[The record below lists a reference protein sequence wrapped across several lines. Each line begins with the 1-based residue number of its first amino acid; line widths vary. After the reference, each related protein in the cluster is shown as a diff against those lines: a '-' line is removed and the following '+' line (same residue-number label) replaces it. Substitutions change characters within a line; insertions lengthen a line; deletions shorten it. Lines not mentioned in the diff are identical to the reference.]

1 MSKTTNHLE
10 GAFNP
15 QLIKQKEL
23 VNDYLKTIVAK
34 NHVYQKVKEVFA
46 EEAIGGEH
54 IVTITSSGYE
64 TKNTAKKGDYI
75 VTNQTESQEKYI
87 ISKTAFKRDYKRTK
101 TSKNSYIKTST
112 IYALEFTK
120 ENFPELFEKINKESP
135 SNSALY
141 IETSWKESQVVR
153 ENDYLA
159 CDQKQTEIYRI
170 DRKEFNETYGI
181 VNNQ

>member
-1 MSKTTNHLE
+1 MSKTTNYLE
-10 GAFNP
+10 DAFNP
-15 QLIKQKEL
+15 QLITQKEL
-23 VNDYLKTIVAK
+23 VNDYLETIVAK
-34 NHVYQKVKEVFA
+34 NHVYQKVKEVSA

-75 VTNQTESQEKYI
+75 VTNQTKSQEKYI
-87 ISKTAFKRDYKRTK
+87 ISKATFERDYKRTK
-101 TSKNSYIKTST
+101 TSKNSYIKIPT

-120 ENFPELFEKINKESP
+120 ENFPELFKKIKKESP

-153 ENDYLA
+153 ENDFLV
-159 CDQKQTEIYRI
+159 CNQNQTEIYRI
-170 DRKEFNETYGI
+170 DKKEFEETYGI
-181 VNNQ
+181 VKSQ